1 MLGPP
6 GGIMAGMQAIEFAEV
21 WLAGLSLEGE
31 PGQRLFRRK
40 VI

>member
-6 GGIMAGMQAIEFAEV
+6 GGVPVGIQMIGFAEV